1 MLLLSNTRHAERLYS
16 PLHNAPSGAREGKP
30 PSASR
35 WFFQFVIWLT
45 MLAVALA
52 ISPSAEAAKN
62 KKPKVKIAK
71 VVPVNEG
78 AAVTLDGSLTADPEG
93 GPLTYAWTQIKGS
106 PSIALNAGNTAKPTF
121 TAPPIQKNGKKT
133 KAAKFTFQLAVTDDQ
148 GLTAVKKATL
158 TVKPLNAPPVANAG
172 ADISTGFSQNVALTS
187 LSTDPDAGRG
197 GQIVKYQWKHL
208 KKKGDPKI
216 KLINPKAAGAS
227 FVSPAVPAQLEF
239 QLTVTDNDKAKAVD
253 TVIVSV
259 TEEPLSASFS
269 LDKKALSQ
277 GETATANAS
286 AIKGGKGPY
295 KVKFEWGDGSAA
307 EEVPLS
313 AGETSKS
320 RSHQYTKTGSF
331 KQKVT
336 VIDANGSVKSST
348 EETVTVGAPALN
360 ATLSVSA
367 STIVKGGQVTAEAKA
382 IAGGTS
388 PYTVAFDWGDGS
400 AVEQGQLANGVVAKS
415 ANHTYAAA
423 GSYNL
428 KITVTDN
435 DGGSKSQTFSITVSE
450 VQVPALNGALTLT
463 QSSVVF
469 NNPVEAKVDITGGA
483 EPYSV
488 KFEWGDGQTTG
499 PTQLNPGV
507 VSATGQHFYEQVG
520 SYTIKATIT
529 DANNGSKEVTTN
541 VTVTPVDAPLTECQ

>member
-1 MLLLSNTRHAERLYS
+1 MLLLSNTRHAERLCP
-16 PLHNAPSGAREGKP
+16 PLHNAPSRVREGKP

-35 WFFQFVIWLT
+35 WGFQLVIWLT

-52 ISPSAEAAKN
+52 VSPSAEAAKN
-62 KKPKVKIAK
+62 KKPKVKIVK
-71 VVPVNEG
+71 VAQVNEG
-78 AAVTLDGSLTADPEG
+78 AAVTLDGSLTVDPEG

-106 PSIALNAGNTAKPTF
+106 PNIALNGGNTAKPTF
-121 TAPPIQKNGKKT
+121 TAPPIQKTGKKT

-148 GLTAVKKATL
+148 GLTAVKKAKL
-158 TVKPLNAPPVANAG
+158 TVKPLNAPPLANAG
-172 ADISTGFSQNVALTS
+172 PDIGAGFSQNVALTS
-187 LSTDPDAGRG
+187 LSTDPDADRG
-197 GQIVKYQWKHL
+197 GQIVKYQWKYL
-208 KKKGDPKI
+208 KKKGGPKV
-216 KLINPKAAGAS
+216 KLINPKTAGAS

-239 QLTVTDNDKAKAVD
+239 RLTVTDNDKAKAVD

-259 TEEPLSASFS
+259 TEEPLGASFS

-277 GETATANAS
+277 GETATAGAS

-295 KVKFEWGDGSAA
+295 KVRFEWGDGSAA

-313 AGETSKS
+313 TGETSKS

-360 ATLSVSA
+360 AALSVSA
-367 STIVKGGQVTAEAKA
+367 SAIVKGGQVTAEAKA
-382 IAGGTS
+382 ISGGTS

-435 DGGSKSQTFSITVSE
+435 AGGSKSQTFSITVSE

-463 QSSVVF
+463 QSTVVF
-469 NNPVEAKVDITGGA
+469 NNPVEAKVDITGGT

-488 KFEWGDGQTTG
+488 KFEWGDGQSNG

-507 VSATGQHFYEQVG
+507 VSATGSHFYEQPG
-520 SYTIKATIT
+520 SYTVKAIIT
-529 DANNGSKEVTTN
+529 DANSGSKEVTTN

>member
-1 MLLLSNTRHAERLYS
+1 MLLLSNTRHAERLCS
-16 PLHNAPSGAREGKP
+16 SFHNAPSGAREGKP
-30 PSASR
+30 PSAAK
-35 WFFQFVIWLT
+35 WGFQLVIWLT
-45 MLAVALA
+45 MLAVALTV
-52 ISPSAEAAKN
+52 SPSAEAAKN
-62 KKPKVKIAK
+62 KKPKVKIVK
-71 VVPVNEG
+71 VAPVNEG
-78 AAVTLDGSLTADPEG
+78 AAVTLDGSLTVDPEG

-158 TVKPLNAPPVANAG
+158 NVKPLNAPPVANAG

-187 LSTDPDAGRG
+187 LSTDPDADRG
-197 GQIVKYQWKHL
+197 GQIVKYQWKYL
-208 KKKGDPKI
+208 KKKGGPKI

-227 FVSPAVPAQLEF
+227 FVSPSVPAQLEF

-259 TEEPLSASFS
+259 AEEPLNASFS

-307 EEVPLS
+307 EEVPLN

-400 AVEQGQLANGVVAKS
+400 AVEQGQSTS

-435 DGGSKSQTFSITVSE
+435 AGGSKSQTFPITVSD

-469 NNPVEAKVDITGGA
+469 NNPVEAKVDITGGT

-499 PTQLNPGV
+499 PTQLNPGL

-529 DANNGSKEVTTN
+529 DANGGSKEVTTN

>member
-1 MLLLSNTRHAERLYS
+1 MLLLSNTRYAERLDS
-16 PLHNAPSGAREGKP
+16 PLHNAPSGVREGKP

-35 WFFQFVIWLT
+35 WGFQLVIWLT

-52 ISPSAEAAKN
+52 VSPSAEAATN

-71 VVPVNEG
+71 VAPVNEG
-78 AAVTLDGSLTADPEG
+78 AAVTLDGSLTVDPEG

-106 PSIALNAGNTAKPTF
+106 PSIALNGGNTAKPTF

-158 TVKPLNAPPVANAG
+158 TVKPLNAPPVPNAG
-172 ADISTGFSQNVALTS
+172 ADISAGFSQNVALTS
-187 LSTDPDAGRG
+187 LSTDPDADRG
-197 GQIVKYQWKHL
+197 GQIVKYQWKYL
-208 KKKGDPKI
+208 KKKGGPKV
-216 KLINPKAAGAS
+216 KLINPKTGQAS

-259 TEEPLSASFS
+259 AEEPLNASFS
-269 LDKKALSQ
+269 LDKESISP
-277 GETATANAS
+277 GETVTAGAS
-286 AIKGGKGPY
+286 DIKGGQGPY

-320 RSHQYTKTGSF
+320 RDHQYTQTGSF

-336 VIDANGSVKSST
+336 VIDASGSVKTST
-348 EETVTVGAPALN
+348 EKTVTVGASALN
-360 ATLSVSA
+360 AALSVSA
-367 STIVKGGQVTAEAKA
+367 STIVKGGQVTAKAEA
-382 IAGGTS
+382 IAGGTG
-388 PYTVAFDWGDGS
+388 PYTVAFDWGDSS
-400 AVEQGQLANGVVAKS
+400 AVEQEQLADGVVAKS
-415 ANHTYAAA
+415 ANHTYAAV
-423 GSYNL
+423 GSYDL

-450 VQVPALNGALTLT
+450 VQGSALGGALTLT
-463 QSSVVF
+463 RSSVVF
-469 NNPVEAKVDITGGA
+469 NNPVEAKVDIAGGTA
-483 EPYSV
+483 PYSV
-488 KFEWGDGQTTG
+488 KFEWGDGQSDG

-507 VSATGQHFYEQVG
+507 VSATGNHFYGLVG
-520 SYTIKATIT
+520 SYTVKAIIT
-529 DANNGSKEVTTN
+529 DADGGSKEVTAN
-541 VTVTPVDAPLTECQ
+541 VTVTPVDAPLAECQ